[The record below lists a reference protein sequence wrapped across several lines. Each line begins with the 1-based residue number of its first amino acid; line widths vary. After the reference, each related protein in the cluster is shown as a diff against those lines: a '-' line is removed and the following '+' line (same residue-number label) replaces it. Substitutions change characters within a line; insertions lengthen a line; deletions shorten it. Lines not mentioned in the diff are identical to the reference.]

1 MVLINYLSVQSSQV
15 NGSCL
20 YMFFQFI
27 QVLQKEMDAVENEKK
42 NLFATSLKWD
52 FTSYFYCL
60 IELPLSKF
68 LFSVLVIVSYLLL
81 RRTTT
86 T

>member
-27 QVLQKEMDAVENEKK
+27 QVLQKEMDAVENEKEK
-42 NLFATSLKWD
+42 FIRD
-52 FTSYFYCL
+52 FSEVGFY
-60 IELPLSKF
+60 F
-68 LFSVLVIVSYLLL
+68 LFLLFN
-81 RRTTT
+81 
-86 T
+86 